1 MLLFMVVSSVLVAVC
16 VQRAAFVHHCGV
28 STPAPDVHR
37 EGCPYDFL
45 RSAPANSRPTE
56 GSPERLRLNETGPAP
71 GPSHG
76 QNRRC
81 TGCQCTPRR
90 ALIEGSS
97 PPLPAMA
104 HGRRRARQVAPAPGR
119 AAWLLAALVTAASA
133 HAPKADNISQTP
145 YRRKAAVFASLEDG
159 TAVLFSGKTKDERVN
174 NGHMA
179 YVGDTWLFT
188 PGPASFW
195 RRLHFGDER
204 NARPGPR
211 WKSAG
216 DGVNG
221 NLYIFG
227 GHVEHGSHSVYYDDM
242 WALEKRSTWREI
254 PKGEVWPPARRGH
267 AAAHADDLLVIVG
280 GRQHHSECLRDAWA
294 FNITSEVW
302 RKTSTPPKGSGYG
315 CRWGH
320 SATAIPPIPTAKDGS
335 VQSEHTVAVFGG
347 RQKTKK
353 SYDYHD
359 SSVWVYSPKWDAWRE
374 LNGPADAAR
383 PQARDHHA
391 AAYLD
396 GALYI
401 HGGKVTDQ
409 ATSANDD
416 LWRFDFVTH
425 IWQQLSYD
433 GKVPR
438 SRYLHSACSWPSA
451 PRAAPAAL
459 GARRGAVLLF
469 GGEHIKSRRNGKKKY
484 VRFDDVWG
492 YWAARAPT
500 DGTWV
505 RLVDNAGGT
514 KEPVLSPFAL
524 VGVRVASAVLVVLLS
539 LGVVALG
546 LFHRFS
552 QQSMGGTSSFESGAC
567 AGDAC

>member
-1 MLLFMVVSSVLVAVC
+1 
-16 VQRAAFVHHCGV
+16 
-28 STPAPDVHR
+28 
-37 EGCPYDFL
+37 
-45 RSAPANSRPTE
+45 
-56 GSPERLRLNETGPAP
+56 
-71 GPSHG
+71 
-76 QNRRC
+76 
-81 TGCQCTPRR
+81 
-90 ALIEGSS
+90 
-97 PPLPAMA
+97 MA
-104 HGRRRARQVAPAPGR
+104 HGR
-119 AAWLLAALVTAASA
+119 WLLTILTTISA

-204 NARPGPR
+204 GARPGPR

-227 GHVEHGSHSVYYDDM
+227 GHVQRGSHSFYYDDM
-242 WALEKRSTWREI
+242 WALEKQSSWREI

-294 FNITSEVW
+294 FNTTSEVW

-374 LNGPADAAR
+374 LNGPADASR

-401 HGGKVTDQ
+401 HGGKTTDQ
-409 ATSANDD
+409 ASSANDD

-552 QQSMGGTSSFESGAC
+552 QQSMGGTSAFESGAC

>member
-1 MLLFMVVSSVLVAVC
+1 MQGLHHCTARTARRAQPQQSSIGERIAAPASN
-16 VQRAAFVHHCGV
+16 RAA
-28 STPAPDVHR
+28 
-37 EGCPYDFL
+37 
-45 RSAPANSRPTE
+45 
-56 GSPERLRLNETGPAP
+56 
-71 GPSHG
+71 
-76 QNRRC
+76 
-81 TGCQCTPRR
+81 
-90 ALIEGSS
+90 
-97 PPLPAMA
+97 
-104 HGRRRARQVAPAPGR
+104 RRRARAMQPPPCLGH
-119 AAWLLAALVTAASA
+119 AALLFTFASA
-133 HAPKADNISQTP
+133 HAPKAANISQTP

-159 TAVLFSGKTKDERVN
+159 TAVLFSGKTKDARVN

-204 NARPGPR
+204 GSRPGPR

-227 GHVEHGSHSVYYDDM
+227 GHVERGSHSYYYDDM
-242 WALEKRSTWREI
+242 WVLSHQSTWREI
-254 PKGEVWPPARRGH
+254 EKKDVWPPARRGH

-294 FNITSEVW
+294 FNTTSEVW
-302 RKTSTPPKGSGYG
+302 KKTSTPPKGSGYG

-374 LNGPADAAR
+374 LNGPADASR

-401 HGGKVTDQ
+401 HGGKTTDQ

-514 KEPVLSPFAL
+514 KQPVLSPFAL

-552 QQSMGGTSSFESGAC
+552 QQSMGGTSAFEAGAC